1 MIRLLS
7 ACKKL
12 YEFRY
17 TINAESFNLTIVYLL
32 YAYHSDRI
40 CKLLVFAPFDK
51 RVKWSKWT
59 FAFASWVFVYITLL
73 EIDLNVLIIAI
84 YFLNLIYSKHRK

>member
-17 TINAESFNLTIVYLL
+17 TINAESCNLTIVYLL

-59 FAFASWVFVYITLL
+59 HLLVGCLYI
-73 EIDLNVLIIAI
+73 
-84 YFLNLIYSKHRK
+84 